1 MKKYFAIYKSNSVKQ
16 CDILREGNLSIK
28 IYSLKL
34 MYNLWVIKTNLKA
47 YVETDFPV
55 LYIYYCKDNTVD

>member
-16 CDILREGNLSIK
+16 CDVLREGNLSIK

-34 MYNLWVIKTNLKA
+34 MWVIKTNLKA

-55 LYIYYCKDNTVD
+55 LYIYYCKDDMVD